1 MEPTI
6 QTDAGLPARSRPR
19 ALIAAGV
26 LGATILLGGAASV
39 FAASPSATPSASP
52 GASAGTGSGAD
63 NGTTGHVCDRTDE
76 GSSDSSSSAS

>member
-6 QTDAGLPARSRPR
+6 QADAGPPARSRPR
-19 ALIAAGV
+19 ALIAAAV

-52 GASAGTGSGAD
+52 SASAGTGIGSD
-63 NGTTGHVCDRTDE
+63 NGATGHVCDRSDKASS
-76 GSSDSSSSAS
+76 GSGSSSS